1 LQVAKWGNL
10 YDTTIRVVEDIRF
23 VMSHAAV
30 AKYMTDDQK
39 NISRTWMRLLA
50 FVQGMNPQKRE
61 TGLHIEEDNENIFFS
76 PFALCNSIANI
87 NSLLVDGAFSAASSE
102 ETDGEVLSNTYK
114 EDVVDA
120 DGLRHAKVGR
130 LSEESSACSATWR
143 SSALTCASEV
153 VEFKPDAISYLLIP
167 PSVKWLMYECLRAID
182 NWLVVD
188 STSGAAL
195 NELSPN
201 SSSNPIPG
209 SNFSA
214 LKETLSKIRKG
225 KYIFRR
231 NSSSTEDHGRQ
242 CSSHVNS
249 GLGMFLELENGKGK
263 DNKLMTSGEIDTFN
277 TCCPAWSNESLMEGD
292 TMDIDALRVLS
303 LSDWPNISYNVSSQD
318 ISIHIPLHRLLSL
331 LLQKALRRCFGESA
345 VPNMSNDS
353 SANSLSTSCIDFFRH
368 VLGGCHP
375 FGFSA
380 FVMEHLLRVR
390 VFCAEVHAGMWRKN
404 GDAALYSC
412 EWYRSVRWLVNHAL

>member
-10 YDTTIRVVEDIRF
+10 YETTIRVLEDIRF

-30 AKYMTDDQK
+30 AKYITHDQK
-39 NISRTWMRLLA
+39 NILKTWMRLLA

-61 TGLHIEEDNENIFFS
+61 TGLHIEEDNENIFF
-76 PFALCNSIANI
+76 PFGLCHSIANI
-87 NSLLVDGAFSAASSE
+87 HSLLVDGAFSAASSE
-102 ETDGEVLSNTYK
+102 ETDDDILSNTYK
-114 EDVVDA
+114 EDVVNA

-143 SSALTCASEV
+143 SSALACASEV
-153 VEFKPDAISYLLIP
+153 AEFKPDAISYPLIP
-167 PSVKWLMYECLRAID
+167 PTVKWLMYECLRAID

-188 STSGAAL
+188 STSRASL

-201 SSSNPIPG
+201 ASSNPG

-225 KYIFRR
+225 KYMFRR
-231 NSSSTEDHGRQ
+231 QASSTEDHGRQ
-242 CSSHVNS
+242 GSSHVNS
-249 GLGMFLELENGKGK
+249 GFGMILELENGKSK
-263 DNKLMTSGEIDTFN
+263 DNKLMTSGEIDTGN
-277 TCCPAWSNESLMEGD
+277 TCCPAWSNDSLMEGD
-292 TMDIDALRVLS
+292 TMDIDAFRVLS

-318 ISIHIPLHRLLSL
+318 ISVHIPLHRLLSL
-331 LLQKALRRCFGESA
+331 LLQKALRRCFGESS
-345 VPNMSNDS
+345 VPNMTSDS
-353 SANSLSTSCIDFFRH
+353 SPNSLSTSCIDFFQH

-404 GDAALYSC
+404 GDTALYSC

>member
-214 LKETLSKIRKG
+214 LKETLLKIMVG
-225 KYIFRR
+225 
-231 NSSSTEDHGRQ
+231 N
-242 CSSHVNS
+242 
-249 GLGMFLELENGKGK
+249 
-263 DNKLMTSGEIDTFN
+263 
-277 TCCPAWSNESLMEGD
+277 
-292 TMDIDALRVLS
+292 AL
-303 LSDWPNISYNVSSQD
+303 
-318 ISIHIPLHRLLSL
+318 H
-331 LLQKALRRCFGESA
+331 
-345 VPNMSNDS
+345 M
-353 SANSLSTSCIDFFRH
+353 
-368 VLGGCHP
+368 
-375 FGFSA
+375 
-380 FVMEHLLRVR
+380 
-390 VFCAEVHAGMWRKN
+390 
-404 GDAALYSC
+404 
-412 EWYRSVRWLVNHAL
+412 